1 MWISKNDILRL
12 APPGLREML
21 SAESPGTDTDSED
34 VVHVDYIDDP
44 FTYAWIDRDTDTIT
58 ISVDGNYNAESMR
71 ILGNHLLALS
81 KRLEQPSPTDDV
93 HNWFELSYAQY
104 LTVPRSVLQSMPSE
118 WQRKFVA
125 LLEEMDE
132 TIDWR
137 PKEGR
142 YWVRLKDSKGRYV
155 ADPLMD
161 YEHGRRLVEHKG
173 LQEKGQDHAKI

>member
-12 APPGLREML
+12 APPGLQEML

-34 VVHVDYIDDP
+34 VVYVDYIDDP
-44 FTYAWIDRDTDTIT
+44 FTCAWIDRDTDTII

-93 HNWFELSYAQY
+93 HHWFDLSCAQY

-118 WQRKFVA
+118 WQSEFVA
-125 LLEEMDE
+125 LLEELDS

-137 PKEGR
+137 PNEGR
-142 YWVRLKDSKGRYV
+142 YWVQLKDSKGRYV

-161 YEHGRRLVEHKG
+161 YARGRRRIEHKDK
-173 LQEKGQDHAKI
+173 QEKG

>member
-1 MWISKNDILRL
+1 MSENTERDSYTISINGDLNTETASAFWKQLTVPSSLPERSSSPD
-12 APPGLREML
+12 GL
-21 SAESPGTDTDSED
+21 S
-34 VVHVDYIDDP
+34 
-44 FTYAWIDRDTDTIT
+44 TYERIGPDLNTVT

-161 YEHGRRLVEHKG
+161 YERGRRLVEHKG
-173 LQEKGQDHAKI
+173 LQEKG